1 MRWAHLITP
10 MCQILNVV
18 ITSCISFVLVH
29 FYYLICCFIFVI
41 FLSGHDRLRP
51 NEMNLAPNLGRC
63 AAHLGGTA
71 LRLLDKYIHLP
82 QGSKLLNFFFFLG
95 LFLFLSSFF
104 FNLSVLPYFKPV
116 NASEWE
122 KKKRTKTETNRST
135 VVLIVR
141 EGASDTWTFL
151 KISGQAACPR
161 GTTSQVFSRLLRNIF
176 L

>member
-10 MCQILNVV
+10 MCQILNVI

-82 QGSKLLNFFFFLG
+82 QGSKLLNFFFVV
-95 LFLFLSSFF
+95 FF

-116 NASEWE
+116 NASEWKMNKNGNKSE
-122 KKKRTKTETNRST
+122 HSCFNCKGGSIGHVDFFEDFGT
-135 VVLIVR
+135 
-141 EGASDTWTFL
+141 
-151 KISGQAACPR
+151 SGL
-161 GTTSQVFSRLLRNIF
+161 SSRNYLSGIQ
-176 L
+176 